1 MMYNALYKYYYACN
15 SIYIYICI
23 YLLIYLRHCIN
34 IITHVILYLYIYT
47 YTCIYLLIYLL
58 TYIDTVFFVL
68 FIHLFICLVNMCG
81 SQLVFGSVRCKSS
94 VTGLYLESSAMQ
106 RSVFGF
112 GLPIRPLQLLSWLP
126 RFLRPMHTIMVMTYL
141 WLVGNGRMVVIV
153 VIIVPHSSIPY

>member
-1 MMYNALYKYYYACN
+1 MHLLAYLFKALYKYYYACN
-15 SIYIYICI
+15 SISI
-23 YLLIYLRHCIN
+23 
-34 IITHVILYLYIYT
+34 YIYT

-112 GLPIRPLQLLSWLP
+112 GLPIRPLQLLS
-126 RFLRPMHTIMVMTYL
+126 
-141 WLVGNGRMVVIV
+141 
-153 VIIVPHSSIPY
+153 